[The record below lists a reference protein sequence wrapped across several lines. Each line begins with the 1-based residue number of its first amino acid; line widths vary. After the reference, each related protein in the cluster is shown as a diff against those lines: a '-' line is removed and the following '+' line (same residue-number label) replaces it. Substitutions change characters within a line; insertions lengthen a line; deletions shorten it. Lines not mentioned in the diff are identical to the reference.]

1 MLKADLHIHTRY
13 SMDCTTPL
21 EEIIRRC
28 EEKGI
33 NCIAVADHG
42 TVEGAL
48 KMQSIAPFK
57 VIVAEEV
64 LTPHG
69 EIMGMFLKETV
80 PSHQPAEDVI
90 SQIHAQGGL
99 VCIPHPF
106 DRFRSSA
113 LDTGKLMEIIH
124 EVDVIEGFNARI
136 TIQGDNIKAQKLAK
150 EHYIPCTAGSD
161 AHTIHEIGNTFIELY
176 EFKDSQDF
184 LLSLAQGKI
193 TGRRTNP
200 LAHIGSSLA
209 RIKTNFRKK
218 IVR

>member
-1 MLKADLHIHTRY
+1 
-13 SMDCTTPL
+13 MDCTTPL

-28 EEKGI
+28 QEKGI
-33 NCIAVADHG
+33 NCIAVSDHG

-48 KMQSIAPFK
+48 KMQAIAPFK

-80 PSHQPAEDVI
+80 PSHQAAEDVI

-106 DRFRSSA
+106 DRFRNSA
-113 LDTGKLMEIIH
+113 LNTQKLLEIIDS
-124 EVDVIEGFNARI
+124 VDVIEVFNARI
-136 TIQGDNIKAQKLAK
+136 TIQGDNIKAQTLAK
-150 EHYIPCTAGSD
+150 KHHIPCGAGSD
-161 AHTIHEIGNTFIELY
+161 AHTIHEIGNTFVEMS
-176 EFKDSQDF
+176 EFKNSEEF
-184 LLSLAQGKI
+184 LSMLGKGKI

-218 IVR
+218 LKADK